1 MTEEQVTIK
10 VKADTSEYSAGM
22 REAGASN
29 KEFRAEAQKIA
40 DDVKKGWSKATDGI
54 SDGAKDMGKSLKG
67 SKISESFKGLA
78 GKGVIEA
85 IKVGLKG
92 LVAGVAVVA
101 VKAMVEAMRGATA
114 LFDTGLAEKQAN
126 KMNSA
131 FLKVKTTI
139 GAIISPLYTIATE
152 ILTHIANAINTILE
166 SLLTVTGYVIGLVG
180 AMGVL
185 SRSATDYAEG
195 MEEATAAASA
205 GLAGFDKLTTI
216 DTSGMGDEAQAQRI
230 RDMMADAAESGNVL
244 RGTIA
249 ETLNPLTLIG
259 NFFANIG
266 LERQWEGFTRAATT
280 SWDTVSQLGGQVW
293 TVITKWAVGSWDRYV
308 ESATIAWNTISST
321 GLTVWGAL
329 TTSFSQT
336 AQEWLAPVLAG
347 ATNLSNIINGAID
360 GLLSFDMSA
369 TWVKVSDGFGVAWGT
384 VSASITTT
392 VDTISTTLT
401 GIWDTVSATVSTSI
415 GSITTTIDSITASL
429 TGVWDNISS
438 IVSTSMDTITTSMT
452 GVWDSFTS
460 TVSTTIGHVTT
471 TLTGVWDTFT
481 STASTSIDTITT
493 TLTDVWGSFTDT
505 ASTSIG
511 HVSTTLIGVWDTFTM
526 TAGDTLSTVWGS
538 VSSGFTTM
546 WTGVV
551 SFAGQTFDTIFT
563 PLMDNTRGVFAGIAS
578 GVHGLIDTIV
588 SGLSQIPDRMA
599 SIFTRVWDGMTSG
612 FKTVANGIIKIF
624 NKVIGAYNSTLGQ
637 MNVDVLGHEIGFSTI
652 GEIPMLA
659 QGGIAEPNDPF
670 LAVLGD
676 NRKEREFITPESTMR
691 DVVRSV
697 IEEQG
702 GVRQT
707 IEIPIS
713 LDGRAIA
720 RATYD
725 YYSRESKRRGTSWL

>member
-10 VKADTSEYSAGM
+10 VTADTSEYSAGM
-22 REAGASN
+22 KEAEASN
-29 KEFRAEAQKIA
+29 KQFKTQAQRIA
-40 DDVKKGWSKATDGI
+40 DDVKKGWNKATDGI

-78 GKGVIEA
+78 GKGIVEA
-85 IKVGLKG
+85 LKIGLKG
-92 LVAGVAVVA
+92 VVAGVAVAA
-101 VKAMVEAMRGATA
+101 VQALVEAMREATA

-126 KMNSA
+126 RMNSA

-139 GAIISPLYTIATE
+139 GAMISPLYTIATE
-152 ILTHIANAINTILE
+152 ILTHIANGINTVLE
-166 SLLTVTGYVIGLVG
+166 GVLTITGYIMGLVG
-180 AMGVL
+180 AMGAL
-185 SRSATDYAEG
+185 SRTATDYAEG

-205 GLAGFDKLTTI
+205 GLAGFDRLTTI

-230 RDMMADAAESGNVL
+230 RDMMADAAVSGNAL
-244 RGTIA
+244 RDTIA
-249 ETLNPLTLIG
+249 ETLNPLNLIS

-266 LERQWEGFTRAATT
+266 LERQWEGFTEAAVR
-280 SWDTVSQLGGQVW
+280 SWEQVSQLGGQVW
-293 TVITKWAVGSWDRYV
+293 AGVTEWAIGSWNQYV
-308 ESATIAWNTISST
+308 EGATRAWDTISSVAS
-321 GLTVWGAL
+321 TVWGEL
-329 TTSFSQT
+329 TTSFSQM
-336 AQEWLAPVLAG
+336 AQEWFAPVLAG
-347 ATNLSNIINGAID
+347 ATNLSNIIGGAID
-360 GLLSFDMSA
+360 GLLSFDMTA
-369 TWVKVSDGFGVAWGT
+369 TWTKVSDGFGNAW
-384 VSASITTT
+384 
-392 VDTISTTLT
+392 
-401 GIWDTVSATVSTSI
+401 
-415 GSITTTIDSITASL
+415 
-429 TGVWDNISS
+429 N
-438 IVSTSMDTITTSMT
+438 
-452 GVWDSFTS
+452 
-460 TVSTTIGHVTT
+460 TVSTTITTTIGNVTT
-471 TLTGVWDTFT
+471 TLTGVWETFT
-481 STASTSIDTITT
+481 T
-493 TLTDVWGSFTDT
+493 
-505 ASTSIG
+505 
-511 HVSTTLIGVWDTFTM
+511 
-526 TAGDTLSTVWGS
+526 TAGDTLTTVWGA
-538 VSSGFTTM
+538 VSDGFTTM
-546 WTGVV
+546 WTGLV
-551 SFAGQTFDTIFT
+551 SFAGQTFDNIFA

-578 GVHGLIDTIV
+578 GVYGLIDDIV

-599 SIFTRVWDGMTSG
+599 SIFSSVWDTMTGG
-612 FKTVANGIIKIF
+612 FKTVANSIIGIF
-624 NKVIGAYNSTLGQ
+624 NKVIGAYNSIIGK